1 MRRLSL
7 ETAVS
12 LAQVVS
18 AFVMVFTL
26 LYAVSEWVRIHDT
39 TSQDL
44 EYSLYDR
51 LLQLDL
57 LLADSDKL
65 ADIVLRAGSDPQ
77 SLTPPERSR
86 FLAYENVF
94 YNTWN
99 ALYDARE
106 AGLIGAS
113 QYRLWEE
120 SFITETAH
128 RPKFGWTENLR
139 HYTPLFIQYIESRG
153 NWQ

>member
-51 LLQLDL
+51 LLQMDL
-57 LLADSDKL
+57 LLA
-65 ADIVLRAGSDPQ
+65 
-77 SLTPPERSR
+77 
-86 FLAYENVF
+86 
-94 YNTWN
+94 
-99 ALYDARE
+99 
-106 AGLIGAS
+106 
-113 QYRLWEE
+113 E
-120 SFITETAH
+120 SVD
-128 RPKFGWTENLR
+128 
-139 HYTPLFIQYIESRG
+139 
-153 NWQ
+153 